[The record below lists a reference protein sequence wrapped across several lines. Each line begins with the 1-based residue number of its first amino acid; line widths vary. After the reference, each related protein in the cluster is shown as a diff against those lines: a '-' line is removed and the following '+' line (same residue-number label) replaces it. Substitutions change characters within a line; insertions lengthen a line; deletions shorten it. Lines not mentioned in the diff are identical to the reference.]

1 MDAKKETRHF
11 VRDRCN
17 FNKKK
22 RIKYITIGLV
32 ISILTGFL
40 LYNTAFAGG
49 TNYHHTGAAKINV
62 AGSEMQLRFEYVGE
76 NAKLKTDGEYR
87 SLFKKVSRSV
97 YVWADKA
104 SSGDL
109 QVGIERDGGGHV
121 TKGNR
126 IKCQTSI
133 DSGGTYGIV
142 TFNIS
147 YIQPAHKYI
156 NRYQADDKSWRA
168 SGEVDNQSGGRF
180 IVFSTGQPGNTT
192 SEHLTD
198 NHWVTL
204 KVQINLSNTGMLTG
218 DNDDKFH
225 WATKHVSFGQ
235 NTYKFTYKTNGGTI
249 TNLNESENIG
259 GNAVYTRACGGGVG
273 RVPTVT
279 KNGYYLEGWYYD
291 DGRKLDS
298 SNPNITLCQGDQ
310 WVTAKWV
317 AYKHNVTYDL
327 QGGKYDDDKRT
338 ELNGCK
344 IIPNGVYHMKSGC
357 GTNMYMHVKDCY
369 TEKRADPVVIWD
381 STGDKQQ
388 ADWIFE
394 RYGSTQYYYIIS
406 KMNGLALALD
416 GAPSS
421 DQSNKELELW
431 SQEDGVA
438 DYLWFIKE
446 NSDGTVA
453 IYNKSTNKCL
463 DVYNADTTNGT
474 KVEQWTAN
482 NSNAQKWKLES
493 VSQKDYP
500 DRKQFGD
507 HNLVINS
514 VEPVYTNH
522 TFIGWNTSRD
532 GTGKFYY
539 PGDTYSAINTGTNVT
554 LYAVWQIDN
563 YIITYD
569 SNGGT
574 GTMATQ
580 SAKGETA
587 VKLTKN
593 VFQRAGYLFT
603 GWATDRYA
611 MKPSYLDEAQY
622 PNMEPEV
629 TLYAQ
634 WQKTGAGFIQRPFL
648 DDKMFYKAISILGQN
663 GTTYDREKI
672 DSSMAH
678 IDIADNPGYFSL
690 KK

>member
-1 MDAKKETRHF
+1 MDAKKEARHF

-32 ISILTGFL
+32 ISVLTGFL
-40 LYNTAFAGG
+40 LYNIAFAGG

-62 AGSEMQLRFEYVGE
+62 AGSEMQLRFEYAGGKDE
-76 NAKLKTDGEYR
+76 LKTDGEYR
-87 SLFKKVSRSV
+87 SLFKDKSRSV
-97 YVWADKA
+97 YVWADQY

-109 QVGIERDGGGHV
+109 QVGIEKDGGGHI
-121 TKGNR
+121 TKKDR
-126 IKCQTSI
+126 IICKTSL
-133 DSGGTYGIV
+133 DDDNAYSIV

-168 SGEVDNQSGGRF
+168 SGNVDNQSGGRF
-180 IVFSTGQPGNTT
+180 IIFSNGIANTN
-192 SEHLTD
+192 SGHAAS

-204 KVQINLSNTGMLTG
+204 TVQINLSNTGMLTEAG
-218 DNDDKFH
+218 DGKFH

-235 NTYKFTYKTNGGTI
+235 NTYNFTYKTNGGTI
-249 TNLNESENIG
+249 TNLNESKNIG
-259 GNAVYTRACGGGVG
+259 GNAVYTRACGGGIG

-291 DGRKLDS
+291 DGRKLNS

-357 GTNMYMHVKDCY
+357 GTNMYMHVAQLDDERHSGPATVIY
-369 TEKRADPVVIWD
+369 SGAGYIQTE
-381 STGDKQQ
+381 
-388 ADWIFE
+388 WIFE
-394 RYGSTQYYYIIS
+394 RYEHTQYYYIIS
-406 KMNGLALALD
+406 NRNGLALGLKSD
-416 GAPSS
+416 PSHNQTNV
-421 DQSNKELELW
+421 DLELW
-431 SQEDGVA
+431 SQEEGVA
-438 DYLWFIKE
+438 DYLWYLKDE
-446 NSDGTVA
+446 GNGNVSV
-453 IYNKSTNKCL
+453 YNKSTGQCL
-463 DVYNADTTNGT
+463 DVKSAGTTNGT
-474 KVEQWTAN
+474 WVQQYNANHSYAQW
-482 NSNAQKWKLES
+482 WKLES

-554 LYAVWQIDN
+554 LYAVWQIDD

-574 GTMATQ
+574 GTMAAQ

-634 WQKTGAGFIQRPFL
+634 WQKTGTGFIQRPFL

>member
-121 TKGNR
+121 TKENR

-634 WQKTGAGFIQRPFL
+634 WQKTSTGFIQRPFL

>member
-357 GTNMYMHVKDCY
+357 GTNMYMHVAQLNDERHSGPATVIY
-369 TEKRADPVVIWD
+369 SGADYI
-381 STGDKQQ
+381 Q
-388 ADWIFE
+388 AEWIFE
-394 RYGSTQYYYIIS
+394 RYEHTQYYYIIS
-406 KMNGLALALD
+406 NRNGLALGLESD
-416 GAPSS
+416 PSHN
-421 DQSNKELELW
+421 QTNVNLELW
-431 SQEDGVA
+431 SQEEGVA
-438 DYLWFIKE
+438 DYLWYLKDE
-446 NSDGTVA
+446 GNGNVSV
-453 IYNKSTNKCL
+453 YNKSTGQCL
-463 DVYNADTTNGT
+463 DVKSAGTTNGT
-474 KVEQWTAN
+474 WVQQYNANHAYAQW
-482 NSNAQKWKLES
+482 WKLES

-611 MKPSYLDEAQY
+611 IKPSYLDEAQY

-629 TLYAQ
+629 TLYA
-634 WQKTGAGFIQRPFL
+634 
-648 DDKMFYKAISILGQN
+648 
-663 GTTYDREKI
+663 
-672 DSSMAH
+672 
-678 IDIADNPGYFSL
+678 
-690 KK
+690 

>member
-1 MDAKKETRHF
+1 MEQEKKIKHF
-11 VRDRCN
+11 ARDRCKKGRIKQLKKQVIIEYLAVFLLAVSSVAAFILCPKTIFASKTEDVNRCGYFPKKGGYCYVALTHPDGWNYISLRIN
-17 FNKKK
+17 FNGP
-22 RIKYITIGLV
+22 TGIGTDRWDFAQTPRDV
-32 ISILTGFL
+32 DISLGKVNGGDANGVTGFYGQL
-40 LYNTAFAGG
+40 L
-49 TNYHHTGAAKINV
+49 TNKYKTYINSDEGYTIV
-62 AGSEMQLRFEYVGE
+62 Q
-76 NAKLKTDGEYR
+76 
-87 SLFKKVSRSV
+87 FKVK
-97 YVWADKA
+97 WT
-104 SSGDL
+104 
-109 QVGIERDGGGHV
+109 I
-121 TKGNR
+121 
-126 IKCQTSI
+126 
-133 DSGGTYGIV
+133 
-142 TFNIS
+142 
-147 YIQPAHKYI
+147 PAHYTWYP
-156 NRYQADDKSWRA
+156 NNNPSFDVQAL
-168 SGEVDNQSGGRF
+168 GGRF
-180 IVFSTGQPGNTT
+180 NTWDSGITHHTESFSFT
-192 SEHLTD
+192 STYE
-198 NHWVTL
+198 
-204 KVQINLSNTGMLTG
+204 INLCKTGLLSPQG
-218 DNDDKFH
+218 EKKRVYGCV
-225 WATKHVSFGQ
+225 AKTKVYQ
-235 NTYKFTYKTNGGTI
+235 PNYTFTYKTNGGTI
-249 TNLNESENIG
+249 TNLNESQNVD
-259 GNAVYTRACGGGVG
+259 GNAVYTRACGGGLG

-279 KNGYYLEGWYYD
+279 KNGYYLDGWYYD
-291 DGRKLDS
+291 NGTKLS
-298 SNPNITLCQGDQ
+298 LPITLCSGNQS
-310 WVTAKWV
+310 VTAKWV

-416 GAPSS
+416 GTPSS

-474 KVEQWTAN
+474 KVGQWTAN

-554 LYAVWQIDN
+554 LYAVWQNDD

-574 GTMATQ
+574 GTMAAQ

-634 WQKTGAGFIQRPFL
+634 WQKTGTGFIQRPFL

-678 IDIADNPGYFSL
+678 IDTADNPGYFS

>member
-32 ISILTGFL
+32 ISVLTGFL
-40 LYNTAFAGG
+40 LYNIAFAGG
-49 TNYHHTGAAKINV
+49 TNYHHTGTAKINV
-62 AGSEMQLRFEYVGE
+62 AGSEMQLRFEYAGE
-76 NAKLKTDGEYR
+76 KDELKTDGEYR
-87 SLFKKVSRSV
+87 SLFKDKSRPV
-97 YVWADKA
+97 YVWADKY

-109 QVGIERDGGGHV
+109 QVGIEKDGGGHI
-121 TKGNR
+121 TKENR
-126 IKCQTSI
+126 IKCQTSL
-133 DSGGTYGIV
+133 DSEGGYSIV
-142 TFNIS
+142 IFNIS
-147 YIQPAHKYI
+147 YKQPAHMYVNKYYDTKDSQWKI
-156 NRYQADDKSWRA
+156 SAGAD
-168 SGEVDNQSGGRF
+168 GQGPGRF
-180 IVFSTGQPGNTT
+180 TIYGNGINNTDSGH
-192 SEHLTD
+192 SEND
-198 NHWVTL
+198 HWVTL
-204 KVQINLSNTGMLTG
+204 KVALNLSNTGMLTG
-218 DNDDKFH
+218 TDGPFH
-225 WATKHVSFGQ
+225 WATKHITFGRD
-235 NTYKFTYKTNGGTI
+235 NYSLTYNVNGGTV
-249 TNLNESENIG
+249 TDENEGTKNSDGNI
-259 GNAVYTRACGGGVG
+259 VYTRACGGGVG
-273 RVPTVT
+273 RAPTVT
-279 KNGYYLEGWYYD
+279 KNGYYLDGWYYD
-291 DGRKLDS
+291 NGTKLS
-298 SNPNITLCQGDQ
+298 LPITLCNGNQS
-310 WVTAKWV
+310 VTAKWV

-327 QGGKYDDDKRT
+327 QGGKYDNDKRT

-357 GTNMYMHVKDCY
+357 GTNMYMHVAQLDDERHSRPATVIY
-369 TEKRADPVVIWD
+369 SGADYIQTE
-381 STGDKQQ
+381 
-388 ADWIFE
+388 WIFE
-394 RYGSTQYYYIIS
+394 RYEHTQYYYIIS
-406 KMNGLALALD
+406 NRNGLALGLD
-416 GAPSS
+416 SDPSHNQTNV
-421 DQSNKELELW
+421 DLELW
-431 SQEDGVA
+431 SQEEGIA
-438 DYLWFIKE
+438 DYLWYLKDE
-446 NSDGTVA
+446 GNGNVSV
-453 IYNKSTNKCL
+453 YNKSTGQCL
-463 DVYNADTTNGT
+463 DVKSAGTENGTWVQQYNANHSYA
-474 KVEQWTAN
+474 QW
-482 NSNAQKWKLES
+482 WKLES

-563 YIITYD
+563 YVITYD

-622 PNMEPEV
+622 PNMVPEV

-634 WQKTGAGFIQRPFL
+634 WQKTGTGFVQRPFSDL
-648 DDKMFYKAISILGQN
+648 KMFYKTISIEGQN
-663 GTTYDREKI
+663 KTTYNREMI
-672 DSSMAH
+672 DSRMAH
-678 IDIADNPGYFSL
+678 IDVADNPGYFSL

>member
-11 VRDRCN
+11 VRDRCD

-32 ISILTGFL
+32 ISVLTGFL
-40 LYNTAFAGG
+40 LYNIAFAGG

-62 AGSEMQLRFEYVGE
+62 AGSEMQLRFEYAGGKDE
-76 NAKLKTDGEYR
+76 LKTDGEYR
-87 SLFKKVSRSV
+87 SLFKNQSRPV
-97 YVWADKA
+97 YVWADKY

-109 QVGIERDGGGHV
+109 EVGVEKDGGGHV
-121 TKGNR
+121 TKENR
-126 IKCQTSI
+126 IKCQTSL
-133 DSGGTYGIV
+133 DSEGGFSIV
-142 TFNIS
+142 IFNIS
-147 YIQPAHKYI
+147 YKQPAHMYVNKYYDTKDSQWKI
-156 NRYQADDKSWRA
+156 SAGAD
-168 SGEVDNQSGGRF
+168 GQGPGRF
-180 IVFSTGQPGNTT
+180 TIYGNGINNTDSGH
-192 SEHLTD
+192 SEND
-198 NHWVTL
+198 HWVTL
-204 KVQINLSNTGMLTG
+204 KVALNLSNTGMVTG
-218 DNDDKFH
+218 TDGPFH
-225 WATKHVSFGQ
+225 WATKHITFGRD
-235 NTYKFTYKTNGGTI
+235 NYNLTYNVNGGTV
-249 TNLNESENIG
+249 TDENEGTKNSDGNI
-259 GNAVYTRACGGGVG
+259 VYTRACGGGVG
-273 RVPTVT
+273 RMPTVT
-279 KNGYYLEGWYYD
+279 KNGYYLDGWYYD
-291 DGRKLDS
+291 NGTKLS
-298 SNPNITLCQGDQ
+298 LPITLCNGNQS
-310 WVTAKWV
+310 VTAKWV

-357 GTNMYMHVKDCY
+357 GTNMYMHVAKLDDERHSGPATVIY
-369 TEKRADPVVIWD
+369 SGADYIQTE
-381 STGDKQQ
+381 
-388 ADWIFE
+388 WIFE
-394 RYGSTQYYYIIS
+394 RYEHTQYYYIIS
-406 KMNGLALALD
+406 NRNGLALGLKSD
-416 GAPSS
+416 PSHNQTNV
-421 DQSNKELELW
+421 DLELW
-431 SQEDGVA
+431 SQEEGVA
-438 DYLWFIKE
+438 DYLWYLKDE
-446 NSDGTVA
+446 GNGNVSV
-453 IYNKSTNKCL
+453 YNKSTGQCL
-463 DVYNADTTNGT
+463 DVKSAGTTNGT
-474 KVEQWTAN
+474 WVQQYNANHSYAQW
-482 NSNAQKWKLES
+482 WKLES

-539 PGDTYSAINTGTNVT
+539 PGDTYSTINTGTNIT

-563 YIITYD
+563 YVITYD

-574 GTMATQ
+574 GTMAAQ

-634 WQKTGAGFIQRPFL
+634 WQKTGTGFIQRPFL

>member
-474 KVEQWTAN
+474 KVGQWTAN

-634 WQKTGAGFIQRPFL
+634 WQKTGTGFIQRPFL

>member
-62 AGSEMQLRFEYVGE
+62 AGSEMQLRFEYVGK
-76 NAKLKTDGEYR
+76 NDKLNTDGEYR

-97 YVWADKA
+97 YVWADEY

-109 QVGIERDGGGHV
+109 QVGVEKDGGGHV

-168 SGEVDNQSGGRF
+168 SGEVNNQSGGRF
-180 IVFSTGQPGNTT
+180 IIFSNGIANTNSGHAT
-192 SEHLTD
+192 S

-204 KVQINLSNTGMLTG
+204 TVQINLSNTGMLTG

-225 WATKHVSFGQ
+225 WATKYVSFGQ
-235 NTYKFTYKTNGGTI
+235 NTYNFTYKTNGGTI
-249 TNLNESENIG
+249 TNLNESKNVG
-259 GNAVYTRACGGGVG
+259 GNAVYTRACGGGIG

-474 KVEQWTAN
+474 KVGQWTAN

-634 WQKTGAGFIQRPFL
+634 WQKTGTGFIQRPFL

>member
-1 MDAKKETRHF
+1 MEQEKKIKHF
-11 VRDRCN
+11 ARDRCKKGRIKQLKKQVIIEYLAVFLLAVSSVAAFILCPKTIFASKTEDVDRCGYFPKKGGYCYVALTYPDGWNYISLRIN
-17 FNKKK
+17 FNGP
-22 RIKYITIGLV
+22 TGIGTDRWDFAQTPRDV
-32 ISILTGFL
+32 DISLGEVNGGDANGVTGFYGQL
-40 LYNTAFAGG
+40 L
-49 TNYHHTGAAKINV
+49 TNKYKTYINSDEGYTIV
-62 AGSEMQLRFEYVGE
+62 Q
-76 NAKLKTDGEYR
+76 
-87 SLFKKVSRSV
+87 FKVK
-97 YVWADKA
+97 WT
-104 SSGDL
+104 
-109 QVGIERDGGGHV
+109 I
-121 TKGNR
+121 
-126 IKCQTSI
+126 
-133 DSGGTYGIV
+133 
-142 TFNIS
+142 
-147 YIQPAHKYI
+147 PAHYTWYP
-156 NRYQADDKSWRA
+156 NNNPSFDVQAL
-168 SGEVDNQSGGRF
+168 GGRF
-180 IVFSTGQPGNTT
+180 NTWDSGITHHTESFSFT
-192 SEHLTD
+192 STYE
-198 NHWVTL
+198 
-204 KVQINLSNTGMLTG
+204 INLCKTGLLSPQG
-218 DNDDKFH
+218 EKKRVYGCV
-225 WATKHVSFGQ
+225 AKTKVYQ
-235 NTYKFTYKTNGGTI
+235 PNYTFTYKTNGGTI
-249 TNLNESENIG
+249 TNLNESQNVD
-259 GNAVYTRACGGGVG
+259 GNAVYTRACGGGLG

-279 KNGYYLEGWYYD
+279 KNGYYLDGWYYD
-291 DGRKLDS
+291 DGRKLDP

-357 GTNMYMHVKDCY
+357 GTNMYMHVAYLNDERHSQPATVIY
-369 TEKRADPVVIWD
+369 SGADYIQTE
-381 STGDKQQ
+381 
-388 ADWIFE
+388 WIFE
-394 RYGSTQYYYIIS
+394 RYGHTQYYYIIS
-406 KMNGLALALD
+406 NRNGLALSLESD
-416 GAPSS
+416 PSHNQTNA
-421 DQSNKELELW
+421 DLELW
-431 SQEDGVA
+431 SQEEGVA
-438 DYLWFIKE
+438 DYLWYLKDE
-446 NSDGTVA
+446 GNGNVA
-453 IYNKSTNKCL
+453 VYNKSTGQCL
-463 DVYNADTTNGT
+463 DVKNADTTNGT
-474 KVEQWTAN
+474 WVQQYNANHSYAQW
-482 NSNAQKWKLES
+482 WKLES

-554 LYAVWQIDN
+554 LYAVWQNDD

-574 GTMATQ
+574 GTMAAQ

-634 WQKTGAGFIQRPFL
+634 WQKTGTGFIQRPFL

-678 IDIADNPGYFSL
+678 IDTADNPGYFS

>member
-32 ISILTGFL
+32 ISVLTGFL
-40 LYNTAFAGG
+40 LYNIAFAGG
-49 TNYHHTGAAKINV
+49 TNYHHTGTAKINV
-62 AGSEMQLRFEYVGE
+62 AGSEMQLRFEYAGE
-76 NAKLKTDGEYR
+76 KDELKTDGEYR
-87 SLFKKVSRSV
+87 SLFKDKSRPV
-97 YVWADKA
+97 YVWADKY

-109 QVGIERDGGGHV
+109 QVGIEKDGGGHI
-121 TKGNR
+121 TKENR
-126 IKCQTSI
+126 IKCQTSL
-133 DSGGTYGIV
+133 DSEGGYSIV
-142 TFNIS
+142 IFNIS
-147 YIQPAHKYI
+147 YKQPAHMYVNKYYDTKDSQWKI
-156 NRYQADDKSWRA
+156 SAGAD
-168 SGEVDNQSGGRF
+168 GQGPGRF
-180 IVFSTGQPGNTT
+180 TIYGNGINNTDSGH
-192 SEHLTD
+192 SEND
-198 NHWVTL
+198 HWVTL
-204 KVQINLSNTGMLTG
+204 KVALNLSNTGMLTG
-218 DNDDKFH
+218 TDGPFH
-225 WATKHVSFGQ
+225 WATKHITFGRD
-235 NTYKFTYKTNGGTI
+235 NYSLTYNVNGGTV
-249 TNLNESENIG
+249 TDENEGTKNSDGNI
-259 GNAVYTRACGGGVG
+259 VYTRACGGGVG
-273 RVPTVT
+273 RAPTVT
-279 KNGYYLEGWYYD
+279 KNGYYLDGWYYD
-291 DGRKLDS
+291 NGTKLS
-298 SNPNITLCQGDQ
+298 LPITLCNGNQS
-310 WVTAKWV
+310 VTAKWV

-327 QGGKYDDDKRT
+327 QGGKYDNDKRT

-357 GTNMYMHVKDCY
+357 GTNMYMHVAQLDDERHSRPATVIY
-369 TEKRADPVVIWD
+369 SGADYIQTE
-381 STGDKQQ
+381 
-388 ADWIFE
+388 WIFE
-394 RYGSTQYYYIIS
+394 RYEHTQYYYIIS
-406 KMNGLALALD
+406 NRNGLALGLD
-416 GAPSS
+416 SDPSHNQTNV
-421 DQSNKELELW
+421 DLELW
-431 SQEDGVA
+431 SQEEGIA
-438 DYLWFIKE
+438 DYLWYLKDE
-446 NSDGTVA
+446 GNGNVSV
-453 IYNKSTNKCL
+453 YNKSTGQCL
-463 DVYNADTTNGT
+463 DVKSAGTENGTWVQQYNANHSYA
-474 KVEQWTAN
+474 QW
-482 NSNAQKWKLES
+482 WKLES

-634 WQKTGAGFIQRPFL
+634 WQKTGTGFVQRPFSDL
-648 DDKMFYKAISILGQN
+648 KMFYKTISIEGQN
-663 GTTYDREKI
+663 KTTYNREMI
-672 DSSMAH
+672 DSRMAH
-678 IDIADNPGYFSL
+678 IDVADNPGYFSL

>member
-1 MDAKKETRHF
+1 MEQEKKIKHF
-11 VRDRCN
+11 ARDRCKKGRIKQLKKQVIIEYLAVFLLAVSSVAAFILCPKTIFASKTEDVDRCGYFPKKGGYCYVALTHPDGWNYISLRIN
-17 FNKKK
+17 FNGP
-22 RIKYITIGLV
+22 TGIGTDRWDFAQTPRDV
-32 ISILTGFL
+32 DISLGEVNGGDANGVTGFYGQL
-40 LYNTAFAGG
+40 L
-49 TNYHHTGAAKINV
+49 TNKYKTYINSDEGYTIV
-62 AGSEMQLRFEYVGE
+62 Q
-76 NAKLKTDGEYR
+76 
-87 SLFKKVSRSV
+87 FKVK
-97 YVWADKA
+97 WT
-104 SSGDL
+104 
-109 QVGIERDGGGHV
+109 I
-121 TKGNR
+121 
-126 IKCQTSI
+126 
-133 DSGGTYGIV
+133 
-142 TFNIS
+142 
-147 YIQPAHKYI
+147 PAHYTWYP
-156 NRYQADDKSWRA
+156 NNNPSFDVQAL
-168 SGEVDNQSGGRF
+168 GGRF
-180 IVFSTGQPGNTT
+180 NTWDSGITHHTESFSFT
-192 SEHLTD
+192 STYE
-198 NHWVTL
+198 
-204 KVQINLSNTGMLTG
+204 INLCKTGLLSPQG
-218 DNDDKFH
+218 EKKRVYGCV
-225 WATKHVSFGQ
+225 AKTKVYQ
-235 NTYKFTYKTNGGTI
+235 PNYTFTYKTNGGTI
-249 TNLNESENIG
+249 TNLNESQNVD
-259 GNAVYTRACGGGVG
+259 GNAVYTRACGGGLG
-273 RVPTVT
+273 RMPTVT
-279 KNGYYLEGWYYD
+279 KNGYYLDGWYYD
-291 DGRKLDS
+291 NGTKLS
-298 SNPNITLCQGDQ
+298 LPITLCSGNQS
-310 WVTAKWV
+310 VTAKWV

-416 GAPSS
+416 GTPSS

-474 KVEQWTAN
+474 KVGQWTAN

-554 LYAVWQIDN
+554 LYAVWQNDD

-574 GTMATQ
+574 GTMAAQ

-634 WQKTGAGFIQRPFL
+634 WQKTGTGFIQRPFL

-678 IDIADNPGYFSL
+678 IDTADNPGYFS

>member
-1 MDAKKETRHF
+1 MEQEKKIKHF
-11 VRDRCN
+11 ARDRCKKGRIKQLKKQVIIEYLAVFLLAVSSVAAFILCPKTIFASKTEDVDRCGYFPKKGGYCYVALTHPDGWNYISLRIN
-17 FNKKK
+17 FNGP
-22 RIKYITIGLV
+22 TGIGTDRWDFAQTPRDV
-32 ISILTGFL
+32 DISLGEVNGGDANGVTGFYGQL
-40 LYNTAFAGG
+40 L
-49 TNYHHTGAAKINV
+49 TNKYKTYINSDEGYTIV
-62 AGSEMQLRFEYVGE
+62 Q
-76 NAKLKTDGEYR
+76 
-87 SLFKKVSRSV
+87 FKVK
-97 YVWADKA
+97 WT
-104 SSGDL
+104 
-109 QVGIERDGGGHV
+109 I
-121 TKGNR
+121 
-126 IKCQTSI
+126 
-133 DSGGTYGIV
+133 
-142 TFNIS
+142 
-147 YIQPAHKYI
+147 PAHYTWYP
-156 NRYQADDKSWRA
+156 NNNPSFDVQAL
-168 SGEVDNQSGGRF
+168 GGRF
-180 IVFSTGQPGNTT
+180 NTWDSGITHHTESFSFT
-192 SEHLTD
+192 STYE
-198 NHWVTL
+198 
-204 KVQINLSNTGMLTG
+204 INLCKTGLLSPQG
-218 DNDDKFH
+218 EKKRVYGCV
-225 WATKHVSFGQ
+225 AKTKVYQ
-235 NTYKFTYKTNGGTI
+235 PNYTFTYKTNGGTI
-249 TNLNESENIG
+249 TNLNESQNVD

-273 RVPTVT
+273 RMPTVT
-279 KNGYYLEGWYYD
+279 KNGYYLDGWYYD
-291 DGRKLDS
+291 NGTKLS
-298 SNPNITLCQGDQ
+298 LPITLCSGNQS
-310 WVTAKWV
+310 VTAKWV

-416 GAPSS
+416 GTPSS

-474 KVEQWTAN
+474 KVGQWTAN

-554 LYAVWQIDN
+554 LYAVWQNDD

-574 GTMATQ
+574 GTMAAQ

-634 WQKTGAGFIQRPFL
+634 WQKTGTGFIQRPFL

-678 IDIADNPGYFSL
+678 IDTADNPGYFS

>member
-1 MDAKKETRHF
+1 M
-11 VRDRCN
+11 
-17 FNKKK
+17 
-22 RIKYITIGLV
+22 
-32 ISILTGFL
+32 
-40 LYNTAFAGG
+40 
-49 TNYHHTGAAKINV
+49 
-62 AGSEMQLRFEYVGE
+62 
-76 NAKLKTDGEYR
+76 
-87 SLFKKVSRSV
+87 
-97 YVWADKA
+97 
-104 SSGDL
+104 
-109 QVGIERDGGGHV
+109 
-121 TKGNR
+121 
-126 IKCQTSI
+126 
-133 DSGGTYGIV
+133 
-142 TFNIS
+142 
-147 YIQPAHKYI
+147 
-156 NRYQADDKSWRA
+156 
-168 SGEVDNQSGGRF
+168 
-180 IVFSTGQPGNTT
+180 
-192 SEHLTD
+192 
-198 NHWVTL
+198 
-204 KVQINLSNTGMLTG
+204 LSNTGMLTG
-218 DNDDKFH
+218 AGDGKFH

-235 NTYKFTYKTNGGTI
+235 NTYNFTYKTNGGTI
-249 TNLNESENIG
+249 TNLNESKNIG
-259 GNAVYTRACGGGVG
+259 GNAVYTRACGGGIG

-357 GTNMYMHVKDCY
+357 GTNMYMHVAKLDDERHSGPATVIY
-369 TEKRADPVVIWD
+369 SGADYIQTE
-381 STGDKQQ
+381 
-388 ADWIFE
+388 WIFE
-394 RYGSTQYYYIIS
+394 RYEHTQYYYIIS
-406 KMNGLALALD
+406 NRNGLALGLKSD
-416 GAPSS
+416 PSHNQTNV
-421 DQSNKELELW
+421 DLELW
-431 SQEDGVA
+431 SQEEGVA
-438 DYLWFIKE
+438 DYLWYLKDE
-446 NSDGTVA
+446 GNGNVSV
-453 IYNKSTNKCL
+453 YNKSTGQCL
-463 DVYNADTTNGT
+463 DVKSAGTTNGT
-474 KVEQWTAN
+474 WVQQYNANHSYAQW
-482 NSNAQKWKLES
+482 WKLES

-539 PGDTYSAINTGTNVT
+539 PGDTYSTINTGTNIT

-563 YIITYD
+563 YVITYD

-574 GTMATQ
+574 GTMAAQ

-634 WQKTGAGFIQRPFL
+634 WQKTGTGFIQRPFL

>member
-32 ISILTGFL
+32 ISVLTGFL
-40 LYNTAFAGG
+40 LYNIAFAGG

-62 AGSEMQLRFEYVGE
+62 AGSEMQLRFEYAGG
-76 NAKLKTDGEYR
+76 NDKLETDGEYR
-87 SLFKKVSRSV
+87 SLFKNKSRSV
-97 YVWADKA
+97 YVWADQY
-104 SSGDL
+104 SSGGL
-109 QVGIERDGGGHV
+109 QVGIEKNGGGHI
-121 TKGNR
+121 TKKDR
-126 IKCQTSI
+126 IICKTSL
-133 DSGGTYGIV
+133 DDDKGYSIV

-168 SGEVDNQSGGRF
+168 SGEVNDQSGGRF
-180 IVFSTGQPGNTT
+180 IIFSNGIANTN
-192 SEHLTD
+192 SGHAAS

-204 KVQINLSNTGMLTG
+204 TVQINLSNTGMLTG
-218 DNDDKFH
+218 AGDGKFH

-235 NTYKFTYKTNGGTI
+235 NTYNFTYKTNGGTI
-249 TNLNESENIG
+249 TNLNESKNIG
-259 GNAVYTRACGGGVG
+259 GNAVYTRACGGGIG

-357 GTNMYMHVKDCY
+357 GTNMYMHVAKLDDERHSGPATVIY
-369 TEKRADPVVIWD
+369 SGADYI
-381 STGDKQQ
+381 Q
-388 ADWIFE
+388 AEWIFE
-394 RYGSTQYYYIIS
+394 RY
-406 KMNGLALALD
+406 
-416 GAPSS
+416 
-421 DQSNKELELW
+421 E
-431 SQEDGVA
+431 
-438 DYLWFIKE
+438 
-446 NSDGTVA
+446 
-453 IYNKSTNKCL
+453 
-463 DVYNADTTNGT
+463 
-474 KVEQWTAN
+474 
-482 NSNAQKWKLES
+482 
-493 VSQKDYP
+493 
-500 DRKQFGD
+500 
-507 HNLVINS
+507 H
-514 VEPVYTNH
+514 
-522 TFIGWNTSRD
+522 
-532 GTGKFYY
+532 
-539 PGDTYSAINTGTNVT
+539 
-554 LYAVWQIDN
+554 AVWQIDN
-563 YIITYD
+563 YVITYD

-574 GTMATQ
+574 GTMAAQ

-634 WQKTGAGFIQRPFL
+634 WQKTGTGFIQRPFL